1 MNFVCEFRDGTI
13 YGQNGKFNIDGVY
26 RTCGK

>member
-1 MNFVCEFRDGTI
+1 MNFVCEFRDTI

-26 RTCGK
+26 GTCGK